1 MDQVV
6 NSSRI
11 GDRFLSTLFV
21 DLTYFM
27 KILPINSN
35 LLIVLDKSSVS
46 EKKKGAAR
54 RHGSNQQQ
62 KGAED
67 SIGNQL
73 LNMSKDAVGTVG
85 RGLNKLTNKIAIGG
99 MCQQRYVF
107 SQAHFICLH

>member
-46 EKKKGAAR
+46 EKKGAAR
-54 RHGSNQQQ
+54 RQGSNQQQ
-62 KGAED
+62 KQKED

-85 RGLNKLTNKIAIGG
+85 RGLNKLTIKIATGG
-99 MCQQRYVF
+99 TYQQQYMSKASKVA
-107 SQAHFICLH
+107 SEVS

>member
-1 MDQVV
+1 M
-6 NSSRI
+6 
-11 GDRFLSTLFV
+11 LSTEPWL
-21 DLTYFM
+21 LP
-27 KILPINSN
+27 KILSVIRN
-35 LLIVLDKSSVS
+35 LLILDKSSVS

-54 RHGSNQQQ
+54 RQESNQQQ

-99 MCQQRYVF
+99 MCQQ
-107 SQAHFICLH
+107 QHHKHQKHQK